1 MNGYCGVFLQAIL
14 LHRQMA
20 RCSSLDRSFTRQNI
34 AAELH
39 TLNESCYIPKFPML
53 RASLFSDCLM
63 GHAGSSAGNS
73 VFMDMRTLSVGLVFF
88 FFFNVIF
95 IQFGFLGKAGLIK

>member
-1 MNGYCGVFLQAIL
+1 MDIVEFFPSD
-14 LHRQMA
+14 
-20 RCSSLDRSFTRQNI
+20 SSASTDGQVLFFGPFTRQNT

-73 VFMDMRTLSVGLVFF
+73 VFMDMRTLSVGFF
-88 FFFNVIF
+88 FFFMISLSS
-95 IQFGFLGKAGLIK
+95 LGS